1 MKSPSRTVK
10 RCCVVGGA
18 GFVGSHLV
26 KALLNSGREVTVLD
40 KKPAR
45 RSAIPPLVRYVRGDC
60 TRYDVL
66 DAALEG
72 ATEVVDLA
80 YATFP
85 KTSFDNPVDDILNNL
100 PPSVRLLEAA
110 RGARVRKMVVVS
122 SGGTVYGKA
131 QQTPIDED
139 HPTRPISPYG
149 ITKLALE
156 KYAQM
161 FHQLHDLPVVVVRP
175 ANAYGEGQRPFIGQ
189 GFIATAMGA
198 ISLKQH
204 VVVYGRNGTVRDYVH
219 AEDIASGIIAALDKG
234 RPGLAYNIGTGVGRT
249 NRQVLNAIEKIVRPA
264 GFPVRVKTEATRGFD
279 VPVNVLSSERLQEQT
294 GWRPRVVWEDGLKRT
309 WDWVQNSWQ
318 SHGRVLA

>member
-294 GWRPRVVWEDGLKRT
+294 GWKPRVVWEDGLKRT
-309 WDWVQNSWQ
+309 WDWVQTSWQ